1 MNCPQCNT
9 ELPDSAIFCVQCGS
23 TIRQASFSY
32 LPTGAP
38 AWPKEPLKSTQYM
51 NGAPAESAQYV
62 VLGEENSNVSPGA
75 PSSQKKRL
83 GIPAII
89 GLCILSILIGGGL
102 TFGIL
107 YVNGQRLSIG
117 SQPPLKTLQLPTPS
131 ASSTPA
137 SLTPTPQGTQ
147 LPTPTAFQAAN
158 SKDLGISLKFPSDW
172 VQDPAQTTTS
182 GNKIVSFHPQQN
194 LPVTMYIARLSPS
207 VSAQVTDTN
216 EVNQANIQGFGTN
229 NNLLNFKALANT
241 PQHRLIGGI
250 NWDEQDATY
259 NTSNGLLIHVV
270 SISVKHNAIYYNILF
285 FAPDSAYDEA
295 FQKYYSQM
303 LNSFKFS

>member
-107 YVNGQRLSIG
+107 YINGQRLSIG
-117 SQPPLKTLQLPTPS
+117 SQPALKTLQLPTPS

-147 LPTPTAFQAAN
+147 LPTPTAFQSAN
-158 SKDLGISLKFPSDW
+158 SKELGISLKFPSDW

-182 GNKIVSFHPQQN
+182 GNTSVSFHPQQN